1 MDAGVPLKRTVAGI
15 SIGLFTN
22 DDQSKKVLVTDILGA
37 EDHCGDMDFKVGG
50 TKKGITGFQVDL
62 KLRGL
67 TWDLVE
73 GAIKAAHDA
82 RLKIIDFMESV
93 IPAPREQLSPY
104 APRMEV
110 IKIPADK
117 IGALIGKGGETIR
130 GICERTGA
138 QIDIEEEGDFGV
150 VSIFAT
156 LGDMMEAAKKE
167 VQAVTAEAEP
177 GKIYEGTVT
186 GIKEFGA
193 FVQILPGIDGLCHIS
208 ELSDKRVPNV
218 EAVCKVGDKMLVK
231 CLSVDDRGRIKLS
244 RREAMKEADAA
255 AQQA

>member
-1 MDAGVPLKRTVAGI
+1 
-15 SIGLFTN
+15 
-22 DDQSKKVLVTDILGA
+22 
-37 EDHCGDMDFKVGG
+37 
-50 TKKGITGFQVDL
+50 
-62 KLRGL
+62 
-67 TWDLVE
+67 
-73 GAIKAAHDA
+73 
-82 RLKIIDFMESV
+82 
-93 IPAPREQLSPY
+93 
-104 APRMEV
+104 MEV

-156 LGDMMEAAKKE
+156 LGEMMEAAKKE

-255 AQQA
+255 AQQQA

>member
-1 MDAGVPLKRTVAGI
+1 M
-15 SIGLFTN
+15 
-22 DDQSKKVLVTDILGA
+22 
-37 EDHCGDMDFKVGG
+37 
-50 TKKGITGFQVDL
+50 
-62 KLRGL
+62 
-67 TWDLVE
+67 E
-73 GAIKAAHDA
+73 G
-82 RLKIIDFMESV
+82 V
-93 IPAPREQLSPY
+93 IPAPRAELSPY

-156 LGDMMEAAKKE
+156 LGEMMEAAKKE

-255 AQQA
+255 AQQQA

>member
-1 MDAGVPLKRTVAGI
+1 M
-15 SIGLFTN
+15 
-22 DDQSKKVLVTDILGA
+22 
-37 EDHCGDMDFKVGG
+37 
-50 TKKGITGFQVDL
+50 
-62 KLRGL
+62 
-67 TWDLVE
+67 E

-82 RLKIIDFMESV
+82 RLKIIDFMEGV

-208 ELSDKRVPNV
+208 E
-218 EAVCKVGDKMLVK
+218 AVCKVGDKMLVK

-255 AQQA
+255 AQQQA